1 MIHYFDRHLVSM
13 VSTTP
18 FGEVIRNCDASGR
31 IVKWSLV
38 LNRLD
43 ITYVPR
49 TTIKSEALA
58 DFVMEWIEA
67 QVSAPA
73 EDPEYWTMYFD
84 GSYLKTD
91 SGAGTVLTSPQ
102 GHKLCYAIRLHFD
115 ATNNITECEA
125 LVNGLRI
132 MAEVGARRILG
143 RGDSKVVVD
152 KVIKAM
158 ERRDSKMCAYYGE
171 VRKLEEK
178 FKGFELHHSY
188 KCFNAEA
195 DELSLIAWGQK
206 PIPDEVFASNLYEP
220 LVKIKQAKE
229 ESAEGTNGPN
239 TSPAHT
245 GQLAALADQQ
255 D

>member
-102 GHKLCYAIRLHFD
+102 GHKLCYAIHMSHPDLRGKAGCVSNVRQRRTTHIVTKCIEINV
-115 ATNNITECEA
+115 TNIIT
-125 LVNGLRI
+125 
-132 MAEVGARRILG
+132 
-143 RGDSKVVVD
+143 
-152 KVIKAM
+152 
-158 ERRDSKMCAYYGE
+158 
-171 VRKLEEK
+171 
-178 FKGFELHHSY
+178 
-188 KCFNAEA
+188 
-195 DELSLIAWGQK
+195 
-206 PIPDEVFASNLYEP
+206 
-220 LVKIKQAKE
+220 
-229 ESAEGTNGPN
+229 
-239 TSPAHT
+239 
-245 GQLAALADQQ
+245 
-255 D
+255 